1 MHQTHQAPGS
11 LHRIRLAERAGFL
24 ETLTRECWSELSS
37 SLEEKGPPPE
47 FSGIHSLRDPLLHPF
62 LELPGVFLILGP
74 TPDFTILHI
83 GAAQGPMGRKVWARL
98 EPLSLGRFA
107 WRWEAESDPE
117 PTYAACIV
125 FSGNWGLIPAMK
137 ALVTREAP

>member
-1 MHQTHQAPGS
+1 MNQNDQAPGS
-11 LHRIRLAERAGFL
+11 LHRIRLRERTELL
-24 ETLTRECWSELSS
+24 EILTRESWNELSS

-47 FSGIHSLRDPLLHPF
+47 FSGIHSLRDPLLLPF

-74 TPDFTILHI
+74 TPDFAILHI

-98 EPLSLGRFA
+98 QPLSLGRFA
-107 WRWEAESDPE
+107 WRWEAESDPA

-137 ALVTREAP
+137 ALVTREGA